1 MRRPRGSATRQWAS
15 LPRSDAAGAL
25 AVNFGAPASTETQS
39 SAPIPN
45 SRLLS
50 AEGHVCPHT
59 TYVRELASQTT
70 KPWDGR
76 PAPGGPSQPS
86 GPAPP
91 WRRGRWALAEHPS
104 AALDHCQPLSG
115 DWQAARSSGITHSGN
130 KGRGRLAA
138 EGDRAEGL
146 PPKARTRRS
155 SSGRSTPRGHGG
167 RCQQGHRAQLAR
179 REVELGLPG
188 LLRRFSPSSEST
200 AGPDPPLVA
209 PSRLAGMDP
218 TQGSWSPTARRET
231 SWGKA
236 AWQPEEC
243 VAWSGGG
250 QRGGR

>member
-1 MRRPRGSATRQWAS
+1 M
-15 LPRSDAAGAL
+15 AL
-25 AVNFGAPASTETQS
+25 TL
-39 SAPIPN
+39 
-45 SRLLS
+45 LLS
-50 AEGHVCPHT
+50 RARAPQ
-59 TYVRELASQTT
+59 S
-70 KPWDGR
+70 PPR
-76 PAPGGPSQPS
+76 PGTPTRS
-86 GPAPP
+86 
-91 WRRGRWALAEHPS
+91 
-104 AALDHCQPLSG
+104 HCQPLSG

-231 SWGKA
+231 SWGEGRMA
-236 AWQPEEC
+236 AGRVCCMERGWPARRPMMSSWRSTRRRPRQSCTGQPEGNRSR
-243 VAWSGGG
+243 WRPTSTTT
-250 QRGGR
+250 